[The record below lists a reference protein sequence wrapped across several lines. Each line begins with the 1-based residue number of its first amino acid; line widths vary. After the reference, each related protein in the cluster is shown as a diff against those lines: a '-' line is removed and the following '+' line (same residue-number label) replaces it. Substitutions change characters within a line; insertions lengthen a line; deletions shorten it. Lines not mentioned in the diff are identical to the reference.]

1 MKQLLLIIISSL
13 VVFSSCKVREH
24 DFSARSVRV
33 DTLRLVSLRT
43 DTFRL
48 HDSIFVSERT
58 VGETL
63 RIEKHHFH
71 TKYRTQLVHDTIYRH
86 HTDTIR
92 VKEVQT
98 VERKSKGIF
107 TPYIVVVIATA
118 ITSIVLY
125 RKYHG

>member
-1 MKQLLLIIISSL
+1 MKQLLLILIGW

-24 DFSARSVRV
+24 DLSSHSVRT
-33 DTLRLVSLRT
+33 DTVRLVSLRT

-48 HDSIFVSERT
+48 HDSIFVSERL

-63 RIEKHHFH
+63 RIEKHHYH
-71 TKYRTQLVHDTIYRH
+71 TKYRTQLVHDTVYKH
-86 HTDTIR
+86 LTDTVR
-92 VKEVQT
+92 VREVQT
-98 VERKSKGIF
+98 VERKSKGNF

-118 ITSIVLY
+118 IVSIVLY